1 VIPRSPLEL
10 ERLALRIEQL
20 QVLST
25 HDWSSSDDLD
35 IRRMLPA
42 PRNPRSFPDPADL
55 RELALRWRSG
65 QDVEDEVKEL
75 GPLWTWWQRQALNLE
90 QLAAQNRT
98 PHHRVMRDLRRGRL
112 PRGPEGLLLLAT
124 ILGATKVATGRDED
138 E

>member
-1 VIPRSPLEL
+1 MTQHKTEL
-10 ERLALRIEQL
+10 ERLAGRIERL
-20 QVLST
+20 AAINALEWANA
-25 HDWSSSDDLD
+25 DELDLK
-35 IRRMLPA
+35 RMLPA
-42 PRNPRSFPDPADL
+42 PRNPRSFPDPGEL
-55 RELALRWRSG
+55 RELALRWRSQ
-65 QDVEDEVKEL
+65 QDVQEEVKEL